1 MFFLLYSGTSAF
13 LIIFISNIQRTQKYS
28 TVMYYESI
36 GDYMAGLV
44 GTEVGD
50 KCFTTFDLQRNIH
63 VQRVSVLH
71 QSRNSIPENANAPF

>member
-1 MFFLLYSGTSAF
+1 MELADNVLLEIPLERILSDDDFGGDGGGESG
-13 LIIFISNIQRTQKYS
+13 
-28 TVMYYESI
+28 
-36 GDYMAGLV
+36 GDYMTGLV

-50 KCFTTFDLQRNIH
+50 KCFTTFDLQRNIQ

>member
-1 MFFLLYSGTSAF
+1 
-13 LIIFISNIQRTQKYS
+13 
-28 TVMYYESI
+28 MYYESI

-50 KCFTTFDLQRNIH
+50 KCFTTFDLQRNIQ

-71 QSRNSIPENANAPF
+71 QSRNSIPENANAPLILTHSTQGNVKTFRICRKV

>member
-1 MFFLLYSGTSAF
+1 MIFLLYTGTSA
-13 LIIFISNIQRTQKYS
+13 LIIFIYKSREHKNIVKY
-28 TVMYYESI
+28 YKRI

-50 KCFTTFDLQRNIH
+50 KCFTTFDLQRNSQ

-71 QSRNSIPENANAPF
+71 QSRNSIPDNANAPF

>member
-1 MFFLLYSGTSAF
+1 
-13 LIIFISNIQRTQKYS
+13 
-28 TVMYYESI
+28 MYNESI

-50 KCFTTFDLQRNIH
+50 KCFTTFDLQRNIQ

>member
-1 MFFLLYSGTSAF
+1 
-13 LIIFISNIQRTQKYS
+13 
-28 TVMYYESI
+28 MYYESI

-50 KCFTTFDLQRNIH
+50 KCFTTFDLQRNIQ

-71 QSRNSIPENANAPF
+71 QSRNSIPENANALL

>member
-1 MFFLLYSGTSAF
+1 MSKLGGGGVEVIWTKSKRTATFFVKPSL
-13 LIIFISNIQRTQKYS
+13 
-28 TVMYYESI
+28 MYYESI

-50 KCFTTFDLQRNIH
+50 KCFTTFDLQRNIQ